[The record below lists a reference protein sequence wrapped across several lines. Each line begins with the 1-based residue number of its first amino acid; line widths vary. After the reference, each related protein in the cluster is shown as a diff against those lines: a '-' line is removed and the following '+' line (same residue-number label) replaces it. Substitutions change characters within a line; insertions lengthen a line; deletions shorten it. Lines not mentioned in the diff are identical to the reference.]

1 MSESEIQLDHEV
13 TSSEDA
19 IFDDIRP
26 CRDEEVHDELAKI
39 VNDEKLIDGI
49 IKLRFPHLK
58 SFLNPILRMGIR
70 FYLKREVKGINT
82 IADFQGI
89 VAKSVK
95 GMIADTTDGVTFSGF
110 DKLDPKKGYLFM
122 SNHRDISLDPAF
134 IDYAL
139 HQHKFDTVR
148 IAIGDNLLKMQA
160 ATALMRLN
168 KSFIVKRSVPSPRD
182 KLREFNHLSHYIGLS
197 LKEGHSI
204 WIAQRE
210 GRAKDGYDRTEEAVL
225 KMIFMHGR
233 TERKSFAEYMSN
245 LNIVPVSITY
255 EIDPGDYD
263 KAHELNERELN
274 DGKYQKGDLED
285 IKSIIKGIKGYKGRV
300 SVIAGEPISGG
311 FETPEELA
319 TIIDNFIYSNY
330 AIYPSVLLSACKL
343 GMCDESKLSSISEE
357 DRAKFEERINSYPEN
372 LRERILRMYAAP
384 YDNQKRIGV
393 IS

>member
-1 MSESEIQLDHEV
+1 MSESELNLDHEV

-26 CRDEEVHDELAKI
+26 CRDEEVRDELAKI

-49 IKLRFPHLK
+49 IKLRYPHLR
-58 SFLNPILRMGIR
+58 SFLNPILRMMIR

-82 IADFQGI
+82 IADFQSI
-89 VAKSVK
+89 VAKVVK
-95 GMIADTTDGVTFSGF
+95 SMIADTTDGVVFKGF

-139 HQHKFDTVR
+139 HQHNFDTVR
-148 IAIGDNLLKMQA
+148 IAIGDNLLRMQA

-168 KSFIVKRSVPSPRD
+168 KSFIVKRSVPSLRE
-182 KLREFNHLSHYIGLS
+182 KLKEFNHLSHYIGLS
-197 LKEGHSI
+197 LKEGNSI

-225 KMIFMHGR
+225 KMIYMHGR
-233 TERKSFAEYMSN
+233 AEKKSFEEYMSG

-255 EIDPGDYD
+255 EIDPADYD
-263 KAHELNERELN
+263 KAYELNEREQN
-274 DGKYQKGDLED
+274 DGKYQKGELED
-285 IKSIIKGIKGYKGRV
+285 IKSIIKGIKSYKGRI
-300 SVIAGEPISGG
+300 SVIAGEPLKGG
-311 FETPEELA
+311 FETPEDLA
-319 TIIDNFIYSNY
+319 KIIDNFIYSNY
-330 AIYPSVLLSACKL
+330 ELYPSVMISAYKL
-343 GMCDESKLSSISEE
+343 GMCDESKISHISSEE
-357 DRAKFEERINSYPEN
+357 RAKFEDRINGYPEN

-384 YDNQKRIGV
+384 YENKSKV
-393 IS
+393 MES